1 MSFVEDLSPFFVD
14 YGVDATV
21 GAVSCR
27 GIFDNIFLE
36 TMGFTAGSRP
46 TLLVKAADVPAV
58 AEGTAVSIP
67 AGSYTVAAI
76 EPDGTGLTLLRL
88 QEA

>member
-1 MSFVEDLSPFFVD
+1 MSFTEDLSPFFAD
-14 YGVDATV
+14 HGVNATV
-21 GAVSCR
+21 GAVTCL

-46 TLLVKAADVPAV
+46 TLLVKSADVPAV
-58 AEGTAVSIP
+58 AENTAVSVP
-67 AGSYTVAAI
+67 AGSYTVTTI